1 MNILSQP
8 PAQFQVVSTKP
19 ELIIRYASSR
29 LRRIIGSIVILISTV
44 VVTVICILIV
54 AKLFSPYP
62 DYRSLSQVPYVIF
75 FAIWAYVGLWLKF
88 GVSELI
94 VTDDALTV
102 IHKMRGI
109 THQKK
114 ISASHISY
122 FHKFL
127 SHTYNA
133 NTNTASS
140 AWVLEIMTNQKRSKQ
155 YRSVLNWIPKKLI
168 SASMVARLEYR
179 TVYIYAHGDTSPVN
193 WLGKVLADFYQVELR

>member
-1 MNILSQP
+1 MLNP
-8 PAQFQVVSTKP
+8 TPVQFQVMATQP
-19 ELIIRYASSR
+19 ELRIRYSASR
-29 LRRIIGSIVILISTV
+29 ARRIIGSIIILISTI
-44 VVTVICILIV
+44 VVTVICISIV
-54 AKLFSPYP
+54 ANLFSNY
-62 DYRSLSQVPYVIF
+62 YRSGIPFIIF

-102 IHKMRGI
+102 IHKMRGVA
-109 THQKK
+109 HQKK

-122 FHKFL
+122 FNKFL

-140 AWVLEIMTNQKRSKQ
+140 AWVLAVMTNQKRSKK
-155 YRSVLNWIPKKLI
+155 YRAVLNLIPKKLI
-168 SASMVARLEYR
+168 SASMVANLEYQ
-179 TVYIYAHGDTSPVN
+179 TVYIYAHGDRNPVD